1 MADEQ
6 APLQQPLLGLD
17 FVFAAGQNKIE
28 EQGRFHEAIDV
39 KMGVLI
45 ALLGAFVAGLL
56 AALFASEPTKVST
69 LLSVPA
75 KIWLALTAS
84 LLTLA
89 LYFSFQAFRT
99 RHFYAGIKF
108 RDLVA
113 WSNEEVR
120 SIKQAFLPTLLKAVE
135 ENESSLRVKQQNAKR
150 AIWVS
155 LLVLLSLLGT
165 AITIVVRV
173 GTTMIGVVSSPGVR
187 PTP

>member
-1 MADEQ
+1 MTDEQ

-17 FVFAAGQNKIE
+17 FVFAAGQSKIE
-28 EQGRFHEAIDV
+28 EQGRLHEAIDV

-45 ALLGAFVAGLL
+45 AFLGALVAGLL

-69 LLSVPA
+69 LLSGPA
-75 KIWLALTAS
+75 KIWLALAGA

-89 LYFSFQAFRT
+89 FYFSFQAFRM
-99 RHFYAGIKF
+99 RQFYAGIKF

-113 WSNEEVR
+113 WSNEEVGN
-120 SIKQAFLPTLLKAVE
+120 IKRAFLPTLLKAVE
-135 ENESSLRVKQQNAKR
+135 QNESKLRVKQQNAKR

-155 LLVLLSLLGT
+155 LFVLLSLLGT
-165 AITIVVRV
+165 AITIVIRLSITV
-173 GTTMIGVVSSPGVR
+173 TSVVSSPGVR